1 MTSKDDDLQ
10 NYIIWG
16 LGLGSIYT
24 TWNFAQDCSGD
35 VTCTDTDENGNE
47 VPAPPEIN
55 LLNFLVAAVVSLLI
69 YHVVF
74 PRIPTISNKMKIFY
88 GLLLYNIIQ
97 YLMYEYSP
105 VGFSIG
111 GPNTS

>member
-24 TWNFAQDCSGD
+24 TWNFAQDCTGD
-35 VTCTDTDENGNE
+35 VTCTETDENGKE
-47 VPAPPEIN
+47 VPAPPMIDP
-55 LLNFLVAAVVSLLI
+55 LPFLVAIVVSLLI
-69 YHVVF
+69 YYVVF

-97 YLMYEYSP
+97 YLVYRYSP
-105 VGFSIG
+105 VGMSLDDI
-111 GPNTS
+111 TS